1 MIKKIIHIDMDA
13 FYAAIEQRDFPQY
26 KDKPVIVGGNPN
38 SRGVVATCSYE
49 ARKTAFILLI
59 DTEPRLCPQRLTSSL

>member
-1 MIKKIIHIDMDA
+1 MDA

-49 ARKTAFILLI
+49 ARKYGIHSACLLI
-59 DTEPRLCPQRLTSSL
+59 EPTDFVRKQCLCDLVL

>member
-13 FYAAIEQRDFPQY
+13 FYASIEQRDFPQY

-38 SRGVVATCSYE
+38 SRGVVATCFTKLENCSLS
-49 ARKTAFILLI
+49 ASNLKT
-59 DTEPRLCPQRLTSSL
+59 TSFLA